1 MADTINDLMMKNF
14 QQVFGEPDPVLRRA
28 AIEAVYA
35 PTSTLAE
42 PDSEVAGYEA
52 INAQVSGLHKQFP
65 GFVFK
70 ALGPVESHHGMGRL
84 RWQYGLPGQPPAV
97 TGMDIALVENG
108 QIKSL
113 HVFLDHKA

>member
-1 MADTINDLMMKNF
+1 MAGTIDELMTTNF
-14 QQVFGEPDPVLRRA
+14 QQVFGEPDAVSRLA
-28 AIEAVYA
+28 VIEAIYA
-35 PTSTLAE
+35 PTGTLAS
-42 PDSEVAGYEA
+42 PDGEIAGYEA
-52 INAQVSGLHKQFP
+52 INAHVSGLYKQFP

-70 ALGPVESHHGMGRL
+70 ALGAVESHHGMGRL